1 MKNHLHFMPPA
12 ISHTTIDISFNAYC
26 LREDGKLHLNLSLQY
41 HDRDKVVF
49 SIVTT
54 IVEKQSTV
62 FCGNKFQLDMKLP
75 VLFQSC
81 KERELTII
89 SKGKFIND
97 CVIALSHNLCLNIP
111 CKNIA
116 GQVKELAA
124 WAWTH
129 ITLSHHWC
137 RATIIPP
144 SLPLPPTPWKIVINH
159 KTQTSA

>member
-41 HDRDKVVF
+41 RDRDKVVF

-81 KERELTII
+81 KERELKII
-89 SKGKFIND
+89 SQGKFIND
-97 CVIALSHNLCLNIP
+97 CLSNLSLTTCVSTYLAKTLQDKS
-111 CKNIA
+111 KNL
-116 GQVKELAA
+116 QCWHEH
-124 WAWTH
+124 T
-129 ITLSHHWC
+129 
-137 RATIIPP
+137 
-144 SLPLPPTPWKIVINH
+144 
-159 KTQTSA
+159 

>member
-1 MKNHLHFMPPA
+1 MKNHLHFMPLA
-12 ISHTTIDISFNAYC
+12 ISHTTIDISFYAYC

-81 KERELTII
+81 KERELMII

-97 CVIALSHNLCLNIP
+97 CVIALCLTTCVSTYLAKTLQDKSKNLQH
-111 CKNIA
+111 
-116 GQVKELAA
+116 GHEH
-124 WAWTH
+124 T
-129 ITLSHHWC
+129 
-137 RATIIPP
+137 
-144 SLPLPPTPWKIVINH
+144 
-159 KTQTSA
+159 